1 MHETVVVVPRP
12 SSKSAV
18 PVPAAP
24 TLTWKLC
31 GTWIVPVAN
40 VALPGVLTT
49 GDCVSCAVTSTEGL
63 EPTCAVA
70 GEVVR
75 RLSKR

>member
-31 GTWIVPVAN
+31 GTWMVPVVN
-40 VALPGVLTT
+40 VQIGPDVVPDALCATT
-49 GDCVSCAVTSTEGL
+49 CQ
-63 EPTCAVA
+63 
-70 GEVVR
+70 
-75 RLSKR
+75 K